1 MYCSQCGAKN
11 DEAARFCSSCGAA
24 MQPGMAPAR
33 QTTGATLAIVAALVV
48 AVIVGGVILYQ
59 RSGPADRLPTED
71 VGAAI
76 PAPDQPSGEV
86 GDAEPPTGLA
96 PTPGESVT
104 PPEEATTETEE
115 EPSPV
120 PAADKVAEATVALE
134 NYLAADL
141 GHDGAEMAKY
151 LGGQAAARFRPE
163 VVGQEDLTVHSK
175 QISSHTVKDANTI
188 VFVVTVKWS
197 PSDSDEVMTDQER
210 YVVRRTDRGWK
221 ITSTPEYP

>member
-11 DEAARFCSSCGAA
+11 DDAARFCSSCGAA

-33 QTTGATLAIVAALVV
+33 QTTGLILALIAALVA
-48 AVIVGGVILYQ
+48 AVIAAGVLLVQ
-59 RSGPADRLPTED
+59 QQTARRTAPTAT
-71 VGAAI
+71 VAAT
-76 PAPDQPSGEV
+76 ER
-86 GDAEPPTGLA
+86 PTGLVPA
-96 PTPGESVT
+96 PCESVT
-104 PPEEATTETEE
+104 PPEEATTETGEK
-115 EPSPV
+115 PPPV
-120 PAADKVAEATVALE
+120 PAVDKVAEATAVLE

-141 GHDGAEMAKY
+141 GHDGAEMARY

-175 QISSHTVKDANTI
+175 QISSHIVKDPNTI
-188 VFVVTVKWS
+188 VFMVTVKWS
-197 PSDSDEVMTDQER
+197 PSDSDEVMTDQQR